1 MNNVNRR
8 TALAAGLTVA
18 VLPVFAGSAGAV
30 PKAYGP
36 NDGQEL
42 SPGVRLVKLGT
53 RDSNIPAYK
62 TIEMVDIVYQP
73 GAADPPG
80 EVMEADMVCN
90 TIVGELEVTAGE
102 QKFTAKEGDVWACG
116 KGSTKE
122 AANNKGSETAVM
134 RVIMM
139 HA

>member
-1 MNNVNRR
+1 MHNITRR
-8 TALAAGLTVA
+8 SAVALGLTGA
-18 VLPVFAGSAGAV
+18 ALPLFTASAGAV

-36 NDGQEL
+36 DEGKEL
-42 SPGVRLVKLGT
+42 SPGVRLIELGQ

-62 TIEMVDIVYQP
+62 TIQMVDIVYQP

-80 EVMEADMVCN
+80 EAMEADMVCQ

-122 AANNKGSETAVM
+122 TAANKGSEPAVM

>member
-1 MNNVNRR
+1 MKSINRR
-8 TALAAGLTVA
+8 TALTAGLTVA
-18 VLPVFAGSAGAV
+18 ALPLVAVSARAV

-36 NDGQEL
+36 EDGKEL
-42 SPGVRLVKLGT
+42 SPGVRLIELGK

-90 TIVGELEVTAGE
+90 TIVGELEVTAGQ

-122 AANNKGSETAVM
+122 AATNKGSETAVM

>member
-1 MNNVNRR
+1 MKSINRR
-8 TALAAGLTVA
+8 TALTAGLTVA
-18 VLPVFAGSAGAV
+18 AMPLIAGSAGAM

-53 RDSNIPAYK
+53 RDSNIPTYK